1 MSRISEIAKEMKTW
15 WGNDG
20 SDIEVQN
27 ALDEI
32 IRLDEA
38 TDRKTKPQT
47 EISYQ
52 DCANALLKMW
62 MDNIL
67 TDGEF
72 NRIID
77 KLNEDRDKIK
87 CPKCGRSDYI
97 RSFKDWG
104 IDGGIYKYKCINCN
118 TYIKGADD
126 EQCKDMVRSI
136 LRPLR
141 WFGWVLF

>member
-38 TDRKTKPQT
+38 TDRKTEPQT
-47 EISYQ
+47 EIGYQ

-77 KLNEDRDKIK
+77 KLNEDRDKIE

-118 TYIKGADD
+118 TYIKRHNIITANIAP
-126 EQCKDMVRSI
+126 KSSTI
-136 LRPLR
+136 AA
-141 WFGWVLF
+141 

>member
-47 EISYQ
+47 EIGYQ
-52 DCANALLKMW
+52 DCANTLLKMW

-67 TDGEF
+67 TDGEV

-77 KLNEDRDKIK
+77 RLNEDRDKIK

-126 EQCKDMVRSI
+126 DC
-136 LRPLR
+136 
-141 WFGWVLF
+141 

>member
-38 TDRKTKPQT
+38 TDRKTKLQT
-47 EISYQ
+47 EIGYQ

-126 EQCKDMVRSI
+126 D
-136 LRPLR
+136 
-141 WFGWVLF
+141 